1 MSGLD
6 YTRACFVKSASRLS
20 DLPPDSGVEVAFAGR
35 SNAGKSTAINTITG
49 RKGLARTSKTPGRTQ
64 LINTFELVPD
74 GPRLMDLPGYGFAKV
89 PERVKQQWAG
99 LLDGYFRN
107 RQSLRGLVLMMDV
120 RRPLTD
126 FDQQMLAW
134 CSDAGL
140 PCHVL
145 LTKADKLSRGAGGGA
160 LQKTRAAL
168 AKLPGE
174 FSAQLFSGLKRT
186 GVEEARQKLDEW
198 LDPRDAPEFSDG
210 GA

>member
-6 YTRACFVKSASRLS
+6 YSQARFVKSASRMP
-20 DLPPDSGVEVAFAGR
+20 DLPADSGAEAAFAGR

-64 LINTFELVPD
+64 LINIFELDVD

-145 LTKADKLSRGAGGGA
+145 LTKADKLSRGAAGGA

-168 AKLPGE
+168 AQLPGE
-174 FSAQLFSGLKRT
+174 FSVQLFSGLKRS
-186 GVEEARQKLDEW
+186 GVEEAQQKLDEW
-198 LDPRDAPEFSDG
+198 LDSR
-210 GA
+210 